1 MNYKKLIGLGLLVL
15 LLCVF
20 TNAELLSQCPTC
32 RMSAES
38 NLANGG
44 SEGKGLNRGILY
56 MLSLPYLL
64 VASLGFIWYRNRRK
78 YTSELIEESFSH
90 N

>member
-1 MNYKKLIGLGLLVL
+1 MNYKKVITIFLLVL
-15 LLCVF
+15 VF
-20 TNAELLSQCPTC
+20 SVFVDTDLISQCPMC

-38 NLANGG
+38 NLENGG
-44 SEGKGLNRGILY
+44 SEAKGLNNGILY

-64 VASLGFIWYRNRRK
+64 VASLGFLWYKNRRK
-78 YTSELIEESFSH
+78 YTSELIEESFSR

>member
-1 MNYKKLIGLGLLVL
+1 M
-15 LLCVF
+15 
-20 TNAELLSQCPTC
+20 C

-38 NLANGG
+38 NLDNGG
-44 SEGKGLNRGILY
+44 TEAKGLNNGILY

-64 VASLGFIWYRNRRK
+64 VASLGFLWYKNRRK
-78 YTSELIEESFSH
+78 YTSELIEESFSS

>member
-1 MNYKKLIGLGLLVL
+1 MKNRKNYLQVLLVIFFVAATMVQL
-15 LLCVF
+15 
-20 TNAELLSQCPTC
+20 NAQCPMC

-44 SEGKGLNRGILY
+44 TMGNSLNAGILY
-56 MLSLPYLL
+56 LLALPYTLFM
-64 VASLGFIWYRNRRK
+64 VLGYVWYKNRK
-78 YTSELIEESFSH
+78 AENEDFDPSD

>member
-1 MNYKKLIGLGLLVL
+1 MNYKKILGLTFLVL
-15 LLCVF
+15 IFCIV
-20 TNAELLSQCPTC
+20 TNSELLSQCPMC

-38 NLANGG
+38 NLDNGG
-44 SEGKGLNRGILY
+44 TEAKGLNNGILY

-64 VASLGFIWYRNRRK
+64 VASLGFLWYKNRRK
-78 YTSELIEESFSH
+78 YTSELIEESFSS

>member
-1 MNYKKLIGLGLLVL
+1 MKKTIIFI
-15 LLCVF
+15 LCIAACF
-20 TNAELLSQCPTC
+20 AIEAQCPMC

-44 SEGKGLNRGILY
+44 TEGKGLNNGILY

-64 VASLGFIWYRNRRK
+64 VATLGFVWYKNRK
-78 YTSELIEESFSH
+78 KATDI
-90 N
+90 